1 MSILQ
6 VTQIWSSFKLL
17 CFSMLHFYWVL
28 WEAIERDDLEENDAG
43 AGL

>member
-1 MSILQ
+1 
-6 VTQIWSSFKLL
+6 
-17 CFSMLHFYWVL
+17 MLHFYWVL